1 MVFFH
6 SLPVPE
12 LREWVFS
19 IPFPFPNFGNGI
31 IHSLSRSRTPKCHS
45 RSPLGK
51 KEKPKKAKVQH
62 SFQLSLENENKKIGG
77 VSALVDI
84 MEEKGRGRF
93 AIAKYAQLSY
103 SLSLFYILREEIAPG
118 TVLAAGGPGMAFF
131 NPDDPKMML
140 KFCLH
145 CLRATEAPL
154 PCLTCTSV
162 VFCSSQCRT
171 DACSSYHKYQCQID
185 LYSHR
190 QHDTGGALDLFL
202 PLKAVWEI
210 TFSVLRQQ
218 WDENG
223 DLKRNGNSEFQRLWS
238 MVTHEKERTIPG
250 LVKVA
255 VIAIFLLRCSR
266 LTSYLGKP
274 LELNE
279 PLSAEEEWLGS
290 ILARLYMI
298 QDMNAHPLFGVD
310 NGQSQ
315 REVIDIFMVF
325 QLAGC
330 CLSCQ
335 RWDWRTLAVACT
347 LSLHDTSTTRV
358 RPTL

>member
-1 MVFFH
+1 
-6 SLPVPE
+6 
-12 LREWVFS
+12 
-19 IPFPFPNFGNGI
+19 
-31 IHSLSRSRTPKCHS
+31 
-45 RSPLGK
+45 
-51 KEKPKKAKVQH
+51 
-62 SFQLSLENENKKIGG
+62 
-77 VSALVDI
+77 
-84 MEEKGRGRF
+84 
-93 AIAKYAQLSY
+93 
-103 SLSLFYILREEIAPG
+103 
-118 TVLAAGGPGMAFF
+118 MAFF

-202 PLKAVWEI
+202 PLKAVWEN

-255 VIAIFLLRCSR
+255 VVAIFLLRCSR

-274 LELNE
+274 LELDK
-279 PLSAEEEWLGS
+279 PLSADEEWLGS

-315 REVIDIFMVF
+315 REVIDILQFSNLQDVAYLVTGGTGEHW
-325 QLAGC
+325 QWC
-330 CLSCQ
+330 VPCHCT
-335 RWDWRTLAVACT
+335 TLQPLVCAQHCEKRE
-347 LSLHDTSTTRV
+347 SNF
-358 RPTL
+358 PI

>member
-1 MVFFH
+1 
-6 SLPVPE
+6 
-12 LREWVFS
+12 
-19 IPFPFPNFGNGI
+19 
-31 IHSLSRSRTPKCHS
+31 
-45 RSPLGK
+45 
-51 KEKPKKAKVQH
+51 
-62 SFQLSLENENKKIGG
+62 
-77 VSALVDI
+77 
-84 MEEKGRGRF
+84 
-93 AIAKYAQLSY
+93 
-103 SLSLFYILREEIAPG
+103 
-118 TVLAAGGPGMAFF
+118 MAFF

-154 PCLTCTSV
+154 PCLSCTSV

-171 DACSSYHKYQCQID
+171 DACSSYHKYQCQLD

-210 TFSVLRQQ
+210 PFSVLRQQ

-223 DLKRNGNSEFQRLWS
+223 DLKRNSEFQRLWS

-274 LELNE
+274 LELDE
-279 PLSAEEEWLGS
+279 PLSTEEEWLGS

-315 REVIDIFMVF
+315 REVIDIFIVF
-325 QLAGC
+325 QLAGF
-330 CLSCQ
+330 CLSCP
-335 RWDWRTLAVACT
+335 RWDWRTLAVACS
-347 LSLHDTSTTRV
+347 LSLHDTSTTLV

>member
-1 MVFFH
+1 M
-6 SLPVPE
+6 
-12 LREWVFS
+12 
-19 IPFPFPNFGNGI
+19 
-31 IHSLSRSRTPKCHS
+31 
-45 RSPLGK
+45 
-51 KEKPKKAKVQH
+51 
-62 SFQLSLENENKKIGG
+62 
-77 VSALVDI
+77 
-84 MEEKGRGRF
+84 F
-93 AIAKYAQLSY
+93 AIAKYDKLSY
-103 SLSLFYILREEIAPG
+103 SLRLFYILREEIAPG

-202 PLKAVWEI
+202 PLKAVWEN

-255 VIAIFLLRCSR
+255 VVAIFLLRCSR

-315 REVIDIFMVF
+315 REVIDILRFSNLQGFVYLVKGGTGEHW
-325 QLAGC
+325 QWHVPC
-330 CLSCQ
+330 HCT
-335 RWDWRTLAVACT
+335 TLQPLVCAQHCEKRE
-347 LSLHDTSTTRV
+347 SSF
-358 RPTL
+358 PI